1 MKGFLDFLDTIPQ
14 RTRGAGGAIMGL
26 ARSVG
31 RFAKQLAIA
40 TAVGDVLTNSA
51 ESFGLTTKQEKY
63 EIIIIKPQ
71 VPLKHMLNMKK
82 MKVRGVDF

>member
-1 MKGFLDFLDTIPQ
+1 
-14 RTRGAGGAIMGL
+14 MGL

-51 ESFGLTTKQEKY
+51 ESFGLTTKQEKIRDYHNQTAGAAEAYVKY
-63 EIIIIKPQ
+63 EEDEGKGSRFLRQ
-71 VPLKHMLNMKK
+71 A
-82 MKVRGVDF
+82 